1 MSDMWWHSYRTLWGF
16 YPDDTEMQ
24 SGDPVG
30 FGIGLFKFTRNCAC
44 VASRDGH
51 NLLLLPPTATQ
62 TVCHL
67 PVKYCVSL
75 PSQLIWKGSVG
86 RQRCPEG
93 RPSSSCLSPPPPPP
107 EPTWEMTLMRLGL
120 VCVPLT
126 NSSSSA
132 LVLRH
137 QLNPPKGSLDA
148 PVKEDHIQSATKI
161 QAKHWGKPGVSQPGG
176 CAVPQPAAPCALVWE
191 SLPSW
196 ILTDI
201 GTYMC
206 TCAILLSWY

>member
-30 FGIGLFKFTRNCAC
+30 FGIGLFKLTRNCAC

-120 VCVPLT
+120 VCVHLT

-132 LVLRH
+132 LVHRH
-137 QLNPPKGSLDA
+137 QVNPLKGSLDA
-148 PVKEDHIQSATKI
+148 PVKEDHIHSTTKI
-161 QAKHWGKPGVSQPGG
+161 QANTGVNQVFSSQVAVLCLSQQLLVPSCGKVCLAG
-176 CAVPQPAAPCALVWE
+176 
-191 SLPSW
+191 SLQ
-196 ILTDI
+196 IQAHI
-201 GTYMC
+201 C
-206 TCAILLSWY
+206 VHV